1 MLRFLSIAL
10 LLVSFSNANAQPFPF
25 QKGDHVSI
33 LGNTLAERMQHHGWM
48 ETLIHSRLPGHELS
62 FRNLGFSGDEL
73 TLRLRSAGFGS
84 PEDWLKQTNAN
95 VVFAFFGYNE
105 SFAGEEGLPKFEK
118 DLDSFLKETLSKKY
132 DGKNNPRMVLFSPIA
147 HENIKDPN
155 LPNGIENNK
164 RIDLYTKAMAK
175 VAAANKVF
183 FVDLFTTTLNLYSV
197 SEKPLTINGIHLNEF
212 GDKLVA
218 EIIEKQLFQNDV
230 QKNPVFLDKLRASV
244 LEKDFHWFN
253 RYRTVDGYS
262 IYGGRADLRF
272 VAGQTNRVVMAREMQ
287 ILDEITANRDKKI
300 SAAANGKV
308 LPNDDSNT
316 APFLEVVTNKPGPLA
331 GGKHIF
337 LDGKDAIS
345 KMTIGKG
352 LKVELFASEKEFPDL
367 AKPVQMA
374 FDTKGRLWVAV
385 MPSYP
390 HWKPKEEMNDK
401 ILIFEDTDGDGKADK
416 CKVFADRLH
425 VPTGLEFWNGG
436 LLVGH
441 QPDLLFLK
449 DTDGDDV
456 ADVRERVL
464 HGIDSADTHHAIS
477 SFAYEPGGGLYFQEG
492 TFHHTQVESPY
503 GPPRRCAN
511 A

>member
-1 MLRFLSIAL
+1 
-10 LLVSFSNANAQPFPF
+10 
-25 QKGDHVSI
+25 
-33 LGNTLAERMQHHGWM
+33 
-48 ETLIHSRLPGHELS
+48 
-62 FRNLGFSGDEL
+62 
-73 TLRLRSAGFGS
+73 
-84 PEDWLKQTNAN
+84 

-132 DGKNNPRMVLFSPIA
+132 DGKNNPRIVLFSPIA

-155 LPNGIENNK
+155 LPDGIANNK

-218 EIIEKQLFQNDV
+218 QIIEKQLFQNDV
-230 QKNPVFLDKLRASV
+230 QKNPIFLDKLRASV

-316 APFLEVVTNKPGPLA
+316 APFLEVVTNKPGPLP

-345 KMTIGKG
+345 KMTIGQG
-352 LKVELFASEKEFPDL
+352 LKVELVASEKEFPDL

-374 FDTKGRLWVAV
+374 FDPKGRLWVAV

-390 HWKPKEEMNDK
+390 HWKPKEVHWKCHFSEEN
-401 ILIFEDTDGDGKADK
+401 GDGK
-416 CKVFADRLH
+416 VFPRLI
-425 VPTGLEFWNGG
+425 FWFSS
-436 LLVGH
+436 LLTFIFYF
-441 QPDLLFLK
+441 LL
-449 DTDGDDV
+449 
-456 ADVRERVL
+456 
-464 HGIDSADTHHAIS
+464 
-477 SFAYEPGGGLYFQEG
+477 
-492 TFHHTQVESPY
+492 
-503 GPPRRCAN
+503 N
-511 A
+511 